1 MFRKIVSFF
10 RLSRWV
16 NLLMIALTM
25 LMVKIFLIDPCY
37 SIIGLY
43 DYSPRIGFVLMVI
56 STVFVAAGGNIIN
69 DYFDRAADAVNKPDR
84 TLVGNV
90 FTETE
95 TKMFYIVTTAIGLVC
110 SIAASVIVSRWA
122 LCLIVIA
129 EIGLLY
135 FYSARYKSVPMFGN
149 FIVSLSG
156 AMVVVIVWLYDIL
169 FYMNDFVTF
178 ARIEPIMD
186 YMCLFVFAYAGFA
199 FVASMVREIVKDLQ
213 DCDGDRKCGC
223 GTMPVRWGEG
233 VAKGVAVAFT
243 IILLGMVA
251 WWQYV
256 MNVMQ
261 AKAVVYALFTV
272 DVLCVAMVMQIINA
286 RESKQYAVASAMAK
300 IIMLVGI
307 STMALFYYC

>member
-1 MFRKIVSFF
+1 MFKKIVSFF

-16 NLLMIALTM
+16 NMLMIVLTM
-25 LMVKIFLIDPCY
+25 LLVKDCLIDPCY

-43 DYSPRIGFVLMVI
+43 DYSPRAGFILMII

-69 DYFDRAADAVNKPDR
+69 DYFDRAADAINKPNKV
-84 TLVGNV
+84 LVGNV
-90 FTETE
+90 FTESE
-95 TKMFYIVTTAIGLVC
+95 TKLFYIVTTAFGLIC
-110 SIAASVIVSRWA
+110 SIAASIIISRWA

-135 FYSARYKSVPMFGN
+135 FYSARYKAVPLFGN
-149 FIVSLSG
+149 FLVSFST

-186 YMCLFVFAYAGFA
+186 YMCLFVFAYALFA
-199 FVASMVREIVKDLQ
+199 FVASMVREVVKDLQ
-213 DCDGDRKCGC
+213 DCEGDRRCGC
-223 GTMPVRWGEG
+223 ETMPVKWGVG
-233 VAKGVAVAFT
+233 VAKGVAIALT
-243 IILLGMVA
+243 IILLCMAV

-256 MNVMQ
+256 MYNYNMDAGSVILLF
-261 AKAVVYALFTV
+261 VV
-272 DVLCVAMVMQIINA
+272 DILCVALVMQIINA
-286 RESKQYAVASAMAK
+286 KETKQYAVASVMAK

-307 STMALFYYC
+307 LSMILI